1 MLALPGST
9 YIYQGDELGLHEV
22 ADLPREALEDPMASR
37 STKEKGRDGCRV
49 PLPWSPDGP
58 SYGFGAQAAHL
69 PQPDWFSA
77 YAVSVQEADPH
88 STLNLYR
95 RALALRGRLFAGN
108 DFDWVD
114 SEPSVLHFA
123 CGDGVRCVTNFDAD
137 PASLSPGEV
146 ILSSAPLADGRL
158 PSDTTVWLRTG

>member
-1 MLALPGST
+1 
-9 YIYQGDELGLHEV
+9 
-22 ADLPREALEDPMASR
+22 MASR
-37 STKEKGRDGCRV
+37 STKKKGRDGCRV

-69 PQPDWFSA
+69 PNRTDSGLTRLALRRLIHTPRSI
-77 YAVSVQEADPH
+77 
-88 STLNLYR
+88 STG
-95 RALALRGRLFAGN
+95 ALALRGRLFAGN

-137 PASLSPGEV
+137 PPRCRRRGDLE
-146 ILSSAPLADGRL
+146 
-158 PSDTTVWLRTG
+158 